1 MEPGLGLGKR
11 KSRSRRE
18 SPAFFM
24 FDGKPV
30 APRVAAIADVYS
42 EVISVTI

>member
-1 MEPGLGLGKR
+1 MEPVLGLGKR

-24 FDGKPV
+24 FDISPR
-30 APRVAAIADVYS
+30 APRVVAMIDRKY
-42 EVISVTI
+42 EEEMLNY